1 MHKVA
6 ASMEVSTLL
15 HRRHDAYGSVCIF
28 LHPFLPHID
37 TLRFPL
43 SVSVLYSKG
52 RMGTWTIQANVA
64 ALPCTAFAK
73 SMDCVLWLWRHSALG
88 NRNLLLRALLTQT
101 FHSSLLF
108 CRMDL
113 REHPIYYSPSFLVP
127 PHGSTFCI
135 TTEITRSTEI
145 RITSHQLYIQYT
157 SYGGIKYSTD
167 QNMIRNFLLA
177 FYVTEWAAFD
187 WSSKQSDTCQ
197 TGDLI
202 WGKSLVSLL
211 K

>member
-43 SVSVLYSKG
+43 GVSVLYSKG

-127 PHGSTFCI
+127 PHGSTF
-135 TTEITRSTEI
+135 
-145 RITSHQLYIQYT
+145 LY
-157 SYGGIKYSTD
+157 
-167 QNMIRNFLLA
+167 NHRNNKKHRNKNYFTPALHSVYKLWWHK
-177 FYVTEWAAFD
+177 V
-187 WSSKQSDTCQ
+187 
-197 TGDLI
+197 
-202 WGKSLVSLL
+202 
-211 K
+211 